1 MNLFFN
7 TIRLSFRCM
16 VYGNP
21 FYISVV
27 TPVAVIILTNIVILI
42 MVTFRLHKS
51 IKQKKMSGAAR
62 VMSEARIA
70 FICNVL
76 LGTTWILAFLA
87 VGEATIIFQWLFSI
101 TNSLQG
107 FFIFLFYIVQNQDVR
122 KAWLKTLG
130 KDVPFRSSAKDICEY
145 KLKNKRGKKF

>member
-1 MNLFFN
+1 
-7 TIRLSFRCM
+7 M

-21 FYISVV
+21 FYISVA
-27 TPVAVIILTNIVILI
+27 TPVAAIILTNIVILI

-51 IKQKKMSGAAR
+51 IKQKQMSGAAR

-130 KDVPFRSSAKDICEY
+130 KDVPFRSSQRKTFASTS
-145 KLKNKRGKKF
+145 LKTNEARNFNLTFLSFP